1 MELMR
6 FFINNII
13 VFMLRINSYILNEP
27 DIFYNIKKIFNMFGF
42 PSNFGAEL
50 IPSLTIGKTIP
61 TNQSTARLGAVI
73 QRAYSDIFVREQR
86 THGPMET
93 TVIKLNFSTNLF
105 FLFT

>member
-42 PSNFGAEL
+42 P
-50 IPSLTIGKTIP
+50 P
-61 TNQSTARLGAVI
+61 TLALS
-73 QRAYSDIFVREQR
+73 
-86 THGPMET
+86 
-93 TVIKLNFSTNLF
+93 
-105 FLFT
+105 